1 MDELTLLQ
9 AVRLR
14 GRVGTTDLAA
24 TLDEDGASVVAAVR
38 DLAEAGL
45 LVDGD
50 TVRLSPDGQVRLAEL
65 LADERRG
72 IDGDSL
78 TQTYDEFR
86 GVNREFKSL
95 VSQWQL
101 KHDEPNDHTDA
112 EYDGA
117 VLRRLDGVHQRV
129 LPILA
134 SASAQLP
141 RLDAYSAKLSAAL
154 DKIHAG
160 DAVWLARPMID
171 SYHTVWF
178 ELHEELIGAAG
189 LTREDEDRGAPDRT

>member
-1 MDELTLLQ
+1 VDELTLLQ
-9 AVRLR
+9 AVRLK
-14 GRVGTTDLAA
+14 GRVRPTDLAV
-24 TLDEDGASVVAAVR
+24 TLDEDAASVEAAVEE
-38 DLAEAGL
+38 LTEAGL
-45 LVDGD
+45 LVEGK
-50 TVRLSPDGQVRLAEL
+50 TVRLSADGRARLTEL
-65 LADERRG
+65 LDEERHG
-72 IDGDSL
+72 LDSAAFARA
-78 TQTYDEFR
+78 YGGFR

-95 VSQWQL
+95 VSDWQL
-101 KHDEPNDHTDA
+101 KHGEPNDHGDA
-112 EYDGA
+112 DYDGA
-117 VLRRLDGVHQRV
+117 VLAALDHVHRTV

-160 DAVWLARPMID
+160 DTTWLTRPLVD

-189 LTREDEDRGAPDRT
+189 LTREHEASAGHTE